1 MHAIEFRRHQS
12 TRHEQRYQKV
22 CSEFNAG
29 LPLGI
34 SSITFAIVDSLDL
47 CELHHKKL
55 FYRFSIIITKTSN
68 YGLILLIFCQFPTK
82 NNRWDI
88 IL

>member
-47 CELHHKKL
+47 CELI
-55 FYRFSIIITKTSN
+55 FAPAAARWRV
-68 YGLILLIFCQFPTK
+68 ILV
-82 NNRWDI
+82 
-88 IL
+88 